1 MQSWQIFNLGL
12 MALIVLVAKMAL
24 YDPLCLTWA
33 DGFECRGK
41 WGWNAKWDIEK
52 YISHGGQNDA
62 FIFIGRIAGGVLI
75 WDLGWKCVCVNGLY
89 AFFKPG
95 WGDFLSENGP
105 QNI

>member
-1 MQSWQIFNLGL
+1 MQSWQTFNLGL
-12 MALIVLVAKMAL
+12 MVLIVLVAKMAL

-62 FIFIGRIAGGVLI
+62 FIFIGRIAGGV
-75 WDLGWKCVCVNGLY
+75 
-89 AFFKPG
+89 
-95 WGDFLSENGP
+95 
-105 QNI
+105 

>member
-1 MQSWQIFNLGL
+1 MQSWQTFNLGL

-41 WGWNAKWDIEK
+41 WGWNAKWEIEK

-62 FIFIGRIAGGVLI
+62 IIFIGRIAGGVLI
-75 WDLGWKCVCVNGLY
+75 WDLCGVREWSMHFSNLG
-89 AFFKPG
+89 
-95 WGDFLSENGP
+95 GDTL
-105 QNI
+105 